1 MDDLLVQG
9 LVSGLLF
16 IAVFLVGKR
25 LTMRGGDTEAA
36 PSVRS
41 QVFDIGGRGL
51 VAAAVVAGLASV
63 LARVLLT
70 AKLKPTA
77 AVFIQD
83 PPF

>member
-1 MDDLLVQG
+1 MEELLVQG

-25 LTMRGGDTEAA
+25 MTTPRSDTAAA
-36 PSVRS
+36 PSARS
-41 QVFDIGGRGL
+41 QFFDIGGRRL
-51 VAAAVVAGLASV
+51 VGAAVVAGLASV

-70 AKLKPTA
+70 AKIKPTA
-77 AVFIQD
+77 AVFMQE